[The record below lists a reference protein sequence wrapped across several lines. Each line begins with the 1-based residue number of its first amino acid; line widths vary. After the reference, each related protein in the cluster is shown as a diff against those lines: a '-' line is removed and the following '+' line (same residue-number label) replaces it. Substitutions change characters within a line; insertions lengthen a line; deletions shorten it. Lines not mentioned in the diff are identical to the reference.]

1 MSDQILLFIPM
12 YNCER
17 QIGRVVDQLTPRI
30 QALLSGLIV
39 VDNRSTDKGQAVVAE
54 RIKSLHITANVLMN
68 DGNYG
73 LGGSHKVAF
82 EHALSHGFD
91 YLLVLHGDD
100 QGSVED
106 IVPYLERRE
115 HHGLDALLGARF
127 MKGSKLEGYSAMRT
141 LGNYAFNTL
150 YSVVSG
156 YPIKDLGSGLNLY
169 RVGALADRWWLK
181 NANDLTFNYHM
192 MLKSIDRGWKMKFF
206 PLTWRESDQV
216 SNVKLVRQSLRV
228 AEIALRYGAMRR
240 KYLASDYSGRPDG
253 FYPSTVVAGNAC

>member
-1 MSDQILLFIPM
+1 MSDRILLFIPM

-17 QIGRVVDQLTPRI
+17 QIARVLDQLTPRA

-39 VDNRSTDKGQAVVAE
+39 VDNRSTDKGQAVAAE
-54 RIKSLHITANVLMN
+54 RIKSLQILANVLMN

-82 EHALSHGFD
+82 EYALAHAFD
-91 YLLVLHGDD
+91 YVIVLHGDD
-100 QGSVED
+100 QGSIED
-106 IVPYLERRE
+106 ILPYLERRE
-115 HHGLDALLGARF
+115 HLGLDALLGARF
-127 MKGSKLEGYSAMRT
+127 MKGSKLEGYSAVRT
-141 LGNYAFNTL
+141 LGNYGFNML
-150 YSVVSG
+150 YSVVSS

-240 KYLASDYSGRPDG
+240 KYLANDYSDRPDG
-253 FYPSTVVAGNAC
+253 AYPSTVVAGHAC